1 MMIKVNLETS
11 GFGYFHTPKPV
22 HLISGVLICQSA
34 PHVTSVYDHESESCT
49 GSCSTQ
55 GNGGYTR
62 NRGGNVE
69 HQVGY
74 NRTPTHFLI

>member
-1 MMIKVNLETS
+1 MNETMIGTC
-11 GFGYFHTPKPV
+11 TA
-22 HLISGVLICQSA
+22 I
-34 PHVTSVYDHESESCT
+34 HEYESCA